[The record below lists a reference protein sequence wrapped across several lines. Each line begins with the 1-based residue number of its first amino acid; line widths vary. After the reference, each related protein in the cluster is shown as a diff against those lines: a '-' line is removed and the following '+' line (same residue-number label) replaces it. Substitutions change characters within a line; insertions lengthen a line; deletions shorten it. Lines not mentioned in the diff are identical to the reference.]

1 MTERARPATLEVGE
15 TFDSLR
21 PYEVV
26 IDVDGVPVRTVS
38 LEGLLRTKQSAR
50 ERDVE
55 DRAVIERALKGN
67 ER

>member
-1 MTERARPATLEVGE
+1 
-15 TFDSLR
+15 
-21 PYEVV
+21 
-26 IDVDGVPVRTVS
+26 VRTVS